1 MSQRGRRGKRWL
13 LWELARENNERPLSL
28 ALASSHFSNFF
39 RLASSNTSSFPFVL
53 GNARMRV
60 LGSRAPLRRLLEEL
74 LVCSPS
80 PSSSTKLAGFRARA
94 VSAPS
99 TSSSA
104 SSASSLCCYANGPC
118 SSAAAAAAAS
128 RLSTST
134 TRHASST
141 RRSRYNNSNSVT
153 FFKVATAAA
162 SSPPPPPS
170 SSSISSHSFGM
181 QSRARVY
188 ADANVDRPREYW
200 DYEALTVEWG

>member
-118 SSAAAAAAAS
+118 SSAAAAAAS